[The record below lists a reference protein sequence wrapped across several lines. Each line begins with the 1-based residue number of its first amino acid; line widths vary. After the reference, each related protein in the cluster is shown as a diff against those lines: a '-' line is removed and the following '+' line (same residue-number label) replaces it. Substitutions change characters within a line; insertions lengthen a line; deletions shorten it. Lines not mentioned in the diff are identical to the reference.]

1 MFLNAWSFLV
11 TKPADAVEA
20 IWNGLGMALAKCKE
34 GVYAILPEIMVSL
47 GDFWIILL
55 PFAIFFIILIL
66 NSFRKL
72 VKGF

>member
-1 MFLNAWSFLV
+1 MWLFA
-11 TKPADAVEA
+11 TTPATALDA
-20 IWNGLGMALAKCKE
+20 IWNGLGLALAKVKE
-34 GVYAILPEIMVSL
+34 GIYAILPEIMVAL

>member
-1 MFLNAWSFLV
+1 MLFL
-11 TKPADAVEA
+11 TTTPVEGVNA
-20 IWNGLGMALAKCKE
+20 IWDGLGFALNKVKE
-34 GVYAILPEIMVSL
+34 GVYEILPEIMVVL

-66 NSFRKL
+66 NSFRRL

>member
-1 MFLNAWSFLV
+1 MMWAFLV
-11 TKPADAVEA
+11 TKPADAVDA
-20 IWNGLGMALAKCKE
+20 IWSGLGMALAKCKE

-55 PFAIFFIILIL
+55 PFAIFFIILVL

>member
-1 MFLNAWSFLV
+1 MWLLAATTPS
-11 TKPADAVEA
+11 DAVNA
-20 IWNGLGMALAKCKE
+20 IWNGLGLALAKAKE
-34 GVYAILPEIMVSL
+34 GVYAILPEIMVAL